1 MPVLTCGGMRFQQSW
16 DDKPWERIPSSAQEN
31 LEACV
36 RRAFDLGIN
45 HFETARGYGT
55 SELQLGRILP
65 RFPRDELI
73 VQTKV
78 SPAADPA
85 EFVGKF
91 KTSLDHLGLESV
103 DLLALHGINN
113 RTILDWSMRE
123 GGCLDAA
130 RRLQAAGRCRFLGFS
145 THGPPD
151 VVLEA
156 IRSDAFDYVNLHW
169 YFVNDFNWPA
179 IEEAAARDMGVFI
192 ISPNDKGGKLYEPP
206 PKLVSLCAPLSP
218 MAFNDLYCLARPQV
232 HTLSIGAVRPSD
244 FDLHAAAV
252 ADLDRAAEVLA
263 PIAARLREHRAGKAD
278 NRLFL
283 WHLWVLRHMDL
294 GGGALGTR

>member
-1 MPVLTCGGMRFQQSW
+1 MRYRRFGKTGLRMSVLTCGGMRFQQSW
-16 DDKPWERIPSSAQEN
+16 DDKPWERIAPSAQEN

-65 RFPRDELI
+65 RLPRDELI

-78 SPAADPA
+78 SPVADPA

-91 KTSLDHLGLESV
+91 ETSLDHLGLETV
-103 DLLALHGINN
+103 DLFALHGINN
-113 RTILDWSMRE
+113 RTILEWSMRE

-151 VVLEA
+151 VILEA

-179 IEEAAARDMGVFI
+179 IVKRRGVSTSKNCSATQPIPASFKHTDSLNTIRPTMNMPSSCFI
-192 ISPNDKGGKLYEPP
+192 RL
-206 PKLVSLCAPLSP
+206 LP
-218 MAFNDLYCLARPQV
+218 MAQQN
-232 HTLSIGAVRPSD
+232 
-244 FDLHAAAV
+244 
-252 ADLDRAAEVLA
+252 
-263 PIAARLREHRAGKAD
+263 AG
-278 NRLFL
+278 RI
-283 WHLWVLRHMDL
+283 
-294 GGGALGTR
+294 